1 VKALADDAAVEAAV
15 KDLGYK
21 WADFSIESLVTEE
34 EGWVQSLF
42 DLPTVTATDTLEQ
55 LSRLEVPRPRNS
67 RKRVDPVG
75 MYRYLLYH
83 PVGAVWSRSLLDDD
97 YDAHLLISMTCRASA
112 L

>member
-75 MYRYLLYH
+75 MYRYLFIILWAQSGLEVFLMMIMMPICSY
-83 PVGAVWSRSLLDDD
+83 R
-97 YDAHLLISMTCRASA
+97 
-112 L
+112 